1 MAAGATSARIRDER
15 RDLNRQGVPDNA
27 ASQTSRVS
35 GQVWP
40 GTSSVTPD
48 LGGEVMASRKQVSA
62 AKRNVKS
69 AQKAARSKRTIS
81 KLPKSVRKDLGR
93 QAAAGRR
100 RGGAPGRA
108 LEDRTREQLYE
119 QAKKEGIAGRS
130 RMGKWDL
137 IKALRRSGS
146 R

>member
-1 MAAGATSARIRDER
+1 VAT
-15 RDLNRQGVPDNA
+15 
-27 ASQTSRVS
+27 
-35 GQVWP
+35 
-40 GTSSVTPD
+40 
-48 LGGEVMASRKQVSA
+48 RKQVQA

-81 KLPKSVRKDLGR
+81 RLPKSVRRDLGR
-93 QAAAGRR
+93 QAAAARK
-100 RGGAPGRA
+100 RGGSPGRA

-119 QAKKEGIAGRS
+119 LAKKEGIPGRS

-137 IKALRRSGS
+137 IQALRRK